1 MKRAAFLIIILAVVT
16 GCKIY
21 DIGEILLQREDI
33 SLTVKGVDQLEYKAE
48 TFQLGYSAELN
59 EFRVFDDDMAN
70 WFVLKCS
77 SRPDTEGQEVTA
89 DIKWTTSNT
98 TKTRKSLTFRVEK
111 TDSEGHIWL
120 WCEDE
125 AIGVVVQEL

>member
-1 MKRAAFLIIILAVVT
+1 MKRIILIMAVLIGAA
-16 GCKIY
+16 GCQTY
-21 DIGEILLQREDI
+21 DIGEILLQRDDI
-33 SLTVKGVDQLEYKAE
+33 SLTVRGEEQLKYIAE
-48 TFQLGYSAELN
+48 TFQIGYNAELN

-89 DIKWTTSNT
+89 DIRWTTPNT
-98 TKTRKSLTFRVEK
+98 TKTKKSLTFRVEK

-120 WCEDE
+120 WCNNE